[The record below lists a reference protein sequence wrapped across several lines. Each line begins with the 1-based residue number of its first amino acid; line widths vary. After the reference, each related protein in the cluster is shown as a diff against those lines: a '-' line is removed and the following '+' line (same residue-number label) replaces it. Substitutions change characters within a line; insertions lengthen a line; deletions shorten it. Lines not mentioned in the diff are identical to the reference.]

1 MKFTLKE
8 PIQYVELK
16 AWFNDNKDN
25 LPKQL
30 KVTGRNYTNV
40 ALIIETNT
48 TRFESE
54 LQRNKDSIKISRQ
67 AEAAHRILTTLYN
80 DLKETT

>member
-1 MKFTLKE
+1 MKFNLTY
-8 PIQYVELK
+8 PIQYSELK

-40 ALIIETNT
+40 SLIIETNT
-48 TRFESE
+48 ERFESQLKASKDNIRISE
-54 LQRNKDSIKISRQ
+54 LAK
-67 AEAAHRILTTLYN
+67 ATHRVLTTLYN
-80 DLKETT
+80 DLKQTT